1 VHPYVGWTFGQPT
14 MSPTGQIMR
23 TESDRHRARRQI
35 GRVSFAAQDSEGAP
49 AIEDAIFAGKR
60 SAEELDAYI

>member
-1 VHPYVGWTFGQPT
+1 
-14 MSPTGQIMR
+14 MR
-23 TESDRHRARRQI
+23 TESARHVARRQI

-60 SAEELDAYI
+60 TAEEASLFL